1 MCEYAEDIRS
11 SEVEQMW
18 WILCLI
24 NIQQRQF
31 LNIFMLNTVKNT
43 QNNQERIKTKRNTK
57 MDCSAKE
64 LK

>member
-43 QNNQERIKTKRNTK
+43 QNQERIKTKRNTK